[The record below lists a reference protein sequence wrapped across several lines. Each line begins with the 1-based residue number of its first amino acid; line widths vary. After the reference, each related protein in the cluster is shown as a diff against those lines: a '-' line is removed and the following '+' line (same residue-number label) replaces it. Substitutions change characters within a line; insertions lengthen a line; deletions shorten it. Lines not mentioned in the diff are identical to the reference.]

1 VVFLV
6 FVVSTQKKAEVGIPA
21 ELRIAAISPIRL
33 IRGQGGCSS
42 AFEEAAETNRSEKN
56 CRTNPRKSGSSVPTP
71 VPTLFQCQ
79 SFVIQEQYRILRRWD
94 STSITYSYAPAEKR
108 ARSTDQSPSM
118 P

>member
-1 VVFLV
+1 
-6 FVVSTQKKAEVGIPA
+6 
-21 ELRIAAISPIRL
+21 LRITAISPIRL

-42 AFEEAAETNRSEKN
+42 AFDEAAETNRSGKN
-56 CRTNPRKSGSSVPTP
+56 ELNKSAEIRFIRSQSGSNAI
-71 VPTLFQCQ
+71 PTLFQFQ

-108 ARSTDQSPSM
+108 ARSADQSPSM